1 MTNTSQTGTTP
12 IHYLEPDELT
22 QHEIEMLLDIA
33 RQIKRQQRGYMLVS
47 PTVGGGRALHIVG
60 PLDKQQKRAA

>member
-22 QHEIEMLLDIA
+22 QHEMEMLLDIA
-33 RQIKRQQRGYMLVS
+33 RQIKRNQRGYMLVS
-47 PTVGGGRALHIVG
+47 PDFRDKGRALHIVG
-60 PLDKQQKRAA
+60 PLEKRRAA